1 MDEKDLS
8 LEKQMPDVYRQL
20 LDVRDRVENHFHDM
34 CDIEFT
40 IENGRLFILNVRP
53 GKRTPRANL
62 VILLQFLSEG
72 KIGIRDVLA
81 RVRLVDVEDCCKPEI
96 HNLDALLYLGQG
108 MPACGGAAT
117 GEIAFDSSVALRL
130 AREGRLFVLVREEVY
145 PDDVEAMKAAQGVIT
160 ARGGMTSHAALACR
174 GWGKPC
180 VACFGEMDLRP
191 GTRSMD
197 VRGHGRIEEGE
208 WITLDGTSGRVYAGK
223 GDVAVLHWQ
232 ENAELRLLA
241 QIIELAIKG
250 EDVPPEAVGRT
261 WKLWDFF
268 AHNIPLRRVATTK
281 RASRQKHAYVSFEQP
296 TRRSL
301 NPTRKGLMALD
312 GGVQDNYTT
321 ILVSMADT
329 LSRALSAS
337 LGIGNHHLYF
347 RPLWDPKTTVHRVD
361 ESHGT
366 QMIGFE
372 FFGINHHIP
381 HLLDVATMTFILEIA
396 LRGEHEECFLDY
408 TNPNGEGLV
417 SGANAV
423 SSYLLRLNDAQ
434 VSHEDIPL
442 LYHSLRRREYEWQFY
457 QSNETSHVEIIEF
470 LDSWSKGCRGDGRL
484 MTLCFELGLL
494 RGHGLTL
501 AGESLVGRCRR
512 SHRYEH
518 T

>member
-1 MDEKDLS
+1 MDEICLS
-8 LEKQMPDVYRQL
+8 LEKQMPDVYMQL

-62 VILLQFLSEG
+62 VLLLHFLSEG
-72 KIGIRDVLA
+72 KISIRDMLA
-81 RVRLVDVEDCCKPEI
+81 RVRLPDVEDCCTPEI
-96 HNLDALLYLGQG
+96 HNLDTLLYLGQG
-108 MPACGGAAT
+108 MPACRGAAT
-117 GEIAFDSSVALRL
+117 GEIAFDSSAAIRL
-130 AREGRLFVLVREEVY
+130 ARQGRLFVLVREEVN
-145 PDDVEAMKAAQGVIT
+145 PEDMEAMQMAQGVIT
-160 ARGGMTSHAALACR
+160 ARGGMTSHAALVCR

-180 VACFGEMDLRP
+180 VVGFGEIDLRP
-191 GTRSMD
+191 GTRSIDM
-197 VRGHGRIEEGE
+197 RGHERIEDGE

-223 GDVAVLHWQ
+223 GDVSVLRWQ

-250 EDVPPEAVGRT
+250 EDVPSESVGRT
-261 WKLWDFF
+261 WKLRDFF
-268 AHNIPLRRVATTK
+268 AHNIPLRREATTK
-281 RASRQKHAYVSFEQP
+281 RTSRQQHAYVSFEHP

-301 NPTRKGLMALD
+301 NATRKGLMALSR
-312 GGVQDNYTT
+312 GEQDNYTI
-321 ILVSMADT
+321 ILASMADT
-329 LSRALSAS
+329 LFRLLSAS

-347 RPLWDPKTTVHRVD
+347 RPLWDPKTTVRRID
-361 ESHGT
+361 ERHGT

-372 FFGINHHIP
+372 FFGINRHIP
-381 HLLDVATMTFILEIA
+381 HLLDVATMTFILEIE
-396 LRGEHEECFLDY
+396 LRGKHEECFLDY

-417 SGANAV
+417 NRANAV
-423 SSYLLRLNDAQ
+423 TSYLFRLNDAQ

-442 LYHSLRRREYEWQFY
+442 LYHTLRRREYEWQFY
-457 QSNETSHVEIIEF
+457 QSNETSHAEIIEF
-470 LDSWSKGCRGDGRL
+470 LDSWPKDCRGDGGL
-484 MTLCFELGLL
+484 IALCFELGLL